1 MGGIHLKCLRTW
13 LERNKTMKAIKGHV
27 VIKYKKINCELCK
40 VNFPFSVNVNNR
52 IVDIIDVERPTEN
65 FIILET
71 LSSG

>member
-1 MGGIHLKCLRTW
+1 MKCLRTW
-13 LERNKTMKAIKGHV
+13 LERNKTMKAIKGYV

-52 IVDIIDVERPTEN
+52 IVYIIDVERPTEN